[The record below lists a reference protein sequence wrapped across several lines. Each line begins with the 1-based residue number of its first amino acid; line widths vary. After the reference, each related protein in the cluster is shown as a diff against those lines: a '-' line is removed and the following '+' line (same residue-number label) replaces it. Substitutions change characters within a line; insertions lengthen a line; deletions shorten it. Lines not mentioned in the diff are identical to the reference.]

1 MRKKFKEIPQFQRD
15 VNTNAILRVS
25 SQEIEEYKS
34 KRNAL
39 QRQENEINK
48 LKEEVSSLKQLMME
62 YLNNRTK

>member
-48 LKEEVSSLKQLMME
+48 LKEEVSSLKQLT
-62 YLNNRTK
+62 L

>member
-15 VNTNAILRVS
+15 GNTNAILRVS
-25 SQEIEEYKS
+25 SQEIDEYKS
-34 KRNAL
+34 KRTAL

-62 YLNNRTK
+62 YLNNRIK